1 MRVSTEAVATREV
14 ELTVEPDAERIRRA
28 MRQAAR
34 RISKVR
40 PVAGFRPGKAPYE
53 LVERMFGR
61 ETILNEALNE
71 EGPAI
76 YREAI
81 AEAKLEP
88 YEQALFDLESEEPVV
103 LKMRV
108 PLMPEVTLGDYS
120 ELTITPEPEV
130 SVSEAEI
137 DEQIELLQRQHAEHV
152 PVERPIAMG
161 DQVLASVVGHAGEDR
176 VINQEST
183 TLNVSEEM
191 MPPGFAEAILGAS
204 EGDTRAFTLSYPED
218 FDNDDL
224 AGKTVSFEVAVKTVR
239 QTNLPPIDDELAK
252 MVGDYESLAALR
264 ERIAEAMTEQKQ
276 AEARSKETR
285 AAVEAL
291 VGVATVE
298 YPEAALNNEISEAI
312 QRQRNRLARMG
323 FDFERY
329 LQMVN
334 QTEEDLREQVRPD
347 AERSL
352 IERLVLGEYARREDI
367 ELGADEAEAEFRAFA
382 ADIYGTYG
390 ERAEEVLRN
399 ATASGALAAIYAQGQ
414 INKAA
419 RILTNRLAGRP
430 DEEAPEPSEEN
441 QALAEF
447 LEETRKDS
455 EQE

>member
-1 MRVSTEAVATREV
+1 MTTRR
-14 ELTVEPDAERIRRA
+14 D
-28 MRQAAR
+28 
-34 RISKVR
+34 
-40 PVAGFRPGKAPYE
+40 
-53 LVERMFGR
+53 
-61 ETILNEALNE
+61 
-71 EGPAI
+71 
-76 YREAI
+76 
-81 AEAKLEP
+81 
-88 YEQALFDLESEEPVV
+88 V
-103 LKMRV
+103 LKAGSA
-108 PLMPEVTLGDYS
+108 LALAGTLG
-120 ELTITPEPEV
+120 
-130 SVSEAEI
+130 
-137 DEQIELLQRQHAEHV
+137 
-152 PVERPIAMG
+152 
-161 DQVLASVVGHAGEDR
+161 
-176 VINQEST
+176 
-183 TLNVSEEM
+183 
-191 MPPGFAEAILGAS
+191 AEAILGAS